1 MYNFN
6 TLNKR
11 FYSTP
16 SYFYLSSLKLDNLKT
31 RQPFSP
37 HYVEFER
44 FYCILISLSHTKH
57 IYCLIIIC
65 LVIFS

>member
-31 RQPFSP
+31 RQPLSP
-37 HYVEFER
+37 HCVEFER
-44 FYCILISLSHTKH
+44 FYCIPF
-57 IYCLIIIC
+57 C
-65 LVIFS
+65 V